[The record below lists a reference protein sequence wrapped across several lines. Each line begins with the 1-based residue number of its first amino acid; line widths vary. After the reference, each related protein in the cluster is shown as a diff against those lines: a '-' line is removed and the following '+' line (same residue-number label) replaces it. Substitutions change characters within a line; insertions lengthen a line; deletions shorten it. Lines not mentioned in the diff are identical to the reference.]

1 MVQRGRIVRVRM
13 LEARFASLKPTYF
26 PNASFTTA
34 SRVSSLMAFAQLQQL
49 RRFRY
54 LQPPAHVVFH
64 DLHPLQFF
72 LAGVTKSLAS

>member
-34 SRVSSLMAFAQLQQL
+34 SRVSSLMAFDGL
-49 RRFRY
+49 RPRFPWYTQSTASPVALPFKR
-54 LQPPAHVVFH
+54 
-64 DLHPLQFF
+64 
-72 LAGVTKSLAS
+72 VTWRSLS